1 MRAGRGVPVAS
12 HLVASHLVGLIR
24 VLAYNGADNPHAE
37 HLAAGADWALYLVGA
52 GMILAGALGV
62 ILLRNPVHC
71 ALFLVITLFGVALE
85 FVDESADFLAAV
97 QIIVYAGAIVILFL
111 FVIMFLGVDRKEK
124 IAKEPLPAQR
134 PLAFALGLAVLILI
148 LVLTGF
154 GTWSTGA
161 HSLSGALLSAHGP
174 ADDVG
179 RLGQTIY
186 TRFLL
191 PFEMTSALLVIS
203 IVAAVVLARGR
214 HRVASELSEDEQAA
228 LRDDEGHAFSQGSAG
243 GGPVATGSGPLG
255 GGRKDAEVQG

>member
-1 MRAGRGVPVAS
+1 MSGAGAGVS
-12 HLVASHLVGLIR
+12 RLVGTLGL
-24 VLAYNGADNPHAE
+24 LAYNGAHNPHAE
-37 HLAAGADWALYLVGA
+37 HLAVGADWAVYLVGA

-97 QIIVYAGAIVILFL
+97 QVIVYAGAIVILFL
-111 FVIMFLGVDRKEK
+111 FVIMFLGVDRKDRV
-124 IAKEPLPAQR
+124 AKEPHPAQR
-134 PLAFALGLAVLILI
+134 PLAFALGLAVLILV
-148 LVLTGF
+148 LVLAGF

-161 HSLSGALLSAHGP
+161 HSLSGPLYSGNGP

-214 HRVASELSEDEQAA
+214 HRVAAEMSGEEQEA
-228 LRDDEGHAFSQGSAG
+228 LRDGATRSDAG
-243 GGPVATGSGPLG
+243 EPRATSVGAGAPVAADPEA
-255 GGRKDAEVQG
+255 RP

>member
-1 MRAGRGVPVAS
+1 MNAGLRAIG
-12 HLVASHLVGLIR
+12 ASHLVGIIR
-24 VLAYNGADNPHAE
+24 VLAYNGAHNPHAE
-37 HLAAGADWALYLVGA
+37 HLAAGADWAVYLVGA

-111 FVIMFLGVDRKEK
+111 FVIMFLGVDRKER
-124 IAKEPLPAQR
+124 IVKEPLRAQR

-161 HSLSGALLSAHGP
+161 HSLSGALRSGNGP

-203 IVAAVVLARGR
+203 IVAAVVLARSR
-214 HRVASELSEDEQAA
+214 HRVAGEMSEAEQAA
-228 LRDDEGHAFSQGSAG
+228 VRDG
-243 GGPVATGSGPLG
+243 GGLAPSSDRGAGASGASSPDSG
-255 GGRKDAEVQG
+255 GASAQDVEVRR

>member
-1 MRAGRGVPVAS
+1 MSAGIGALAGSR
-12 HLVASHLVGLIR
+12 LVALIGI
-24 VLAYNGADNPHAE
+24 LAYDGAHNPHAE
-37 HLAAGADWALYLVGA
+37 HLAVGADWALYVVGA
-52 GMILAGALGV
+52 GMILVGALGV

-97 QIIVYAGAIVILFL
+97 QVIVYAGAIVILFL
-111 FVIMFLGVDRKEK
+111 FVIMFLGVDRKDK

-154 GTWSTGA
+154 GSWSTGA
-161 HSLSGALLSAHGP
+161 HSLSGELLSAHGP
-174 ADDVG
+174 ANDVG

-214 HRVASELSEDEQAA
+214 HRVAGELSEDEQAA
-228 LRDDEGHAFSQGSAG
+228 LRDALGTAASPERAR
-243 GGPVATGSGPLG
+243 PGSGASGPGALG
-255 GGRKDAEVQG
+255 AARNDAEVQR

>member
-1 MRAGRGVPVAS
+1 MSGVGAGVSR
-12 HLVASHLVGLIR
+12 LVGTLGL
-24 VLAYNGADNPHAE
+24 LAYNGAHNPHAE
-37 HLAAGADWALYLVGA
+37 HLAVGADWAVYLVGA

-97 QIIVYAGAIVILFL
+97 QVIVYAGAIVILFL
-111 FVIMFLGVDRKEK
+111 FVIMFLGVDRKDRV
-124 IAKEPLPAQR
+124 AKEPHPAQR
-134 PLAFALGLAVLILI
+134 PLAFALGLAVLILV
-148 LVLTGF
+148 LVLAGF

-161 HSLSGALLSAHGP
+161 HSLSGPLYSGNGP

-214 HRVASELSEDEQAA
+214 HRVAAEMSGEEQAA
-228 LRDDEGHAFSQGSAG
+228 LRDG
-243 GGPVATGSGPLG
+243 ATPPG
-255 GGRKDAEVQG
+255 DAA

>member
-1 MRAGRGVPVAS
+1 VSAGIGALTGSR
-12 HLVASHLVGLIR
+12 LVAAIG
-24 VLAYNGADNPHAE
+24 VLAYNGAHNPHAE
-37 HLAAGADWALYLVGA
+37 HLALGADWALYVVGA
-52 GMILAGALGV
+52 GMILVGALGV
-62 ILLRNPVHC
+62 IILRNPVHC

-85 FVDESADFLAAV
+85 FIDESADFLAAIQV
-97 QIIVYAGAIVILFL
+97 IVYAGAIVILFL
-111 FVIMFLGVDRKEK
+111 FVIMFLGVDRKDA
-124 IAKEPLPAQR
+124 IAKEPQPAQR

-154 GTWSTGA
+154 GAWSTGA

-214 HRVASELSEDEQAA
+214 HRVAGELSEEEQAA
-228 LRDDEGHAFSQGSAG
+228 LRDAAAATASAHR
-243 GGPVATGSGPLG
+243 PPAGSGSSGPGALG
-255 GGRKDAEVQG
+255 AGPGATEAQR